1 MLAMKKAGEISM
13 EIVRS
18 IYDPILTLD
27 YMVSENEKKFFDRKS
42 GQLKPSDISDLISA
56 FANAEGG
63 TIIIGISDK
72 TRRLEGINSY
82 GDQKINDFINAPK
95 DCCKPMPRYKEEF
108 LNITNAKGEPDRLLL
123 LHIEASA
130 DQVIRTT
137 NDSTFLRIGD
147 RTKELK
153 GEDLRNLEYAK
164 STRHFEDECN
174 MDAQI
179 EDLDEDLIAQ
189 YKKKIGAE
197 DVTTEQMLRARGFFK
212 TVDGKRYLTNAAVLL
227 FAENIQQF
235 YPNCR
240 IRFIRYD
247 GTAEQVGTK
256 INIIKDYNIEYPI
269 LRIIDKAKDFL
280 VTQLR
285 EFTALNQKTGM
296 FQIVPEYPEFAWLE
310 GIVNAV
316 VHREYGMTGSHI
328 KVAMFDDRLEI
339 TSPGKLPNIVTVNN
353 IRATRYSRNP
363 RIARVLT
370 EFGWVRELN
379 EGVKRIFS
387 DMEDFYLDPPVY
399 SEPEYSVKL
408 VLKNNI
414 AMRTM
419 RQADRAA
426 SNLGED
432 VWDGLDDLE
441 KQILA
446 FMAGRKEVR
455 TTELVE
461 HTGKSNRTVGI
472 RLNRFI
478 DLNVIKRNG
487 TKNDPKQTYQML

>member
-1 MLAMKKAGEISM
+1 
-13 EIVRS
+13 
-18 IYDPILTLD
+18 
-27 YMVSENEKKFFDRKS
+27 
-42 GQLKPSDISDLISA
+42 
-56 FANAEGG
+56 
-63 TIIIGISDK
+63 
-72 TRRLEGINSY
+72 
-82 GDQKINDFINAPK
+82 
-95 DCCKPMPRYKEEF
+95 
-108 LNITNAKGEPDRLLL
+108 
-123 LHIEASA
+123 
-130 DQVIRTT
+130 
-137 NDSTFLRIGD
+137 
-147 RTKELK
+147 
-153 GEDLRNLEYAK
+153 
-164 STRHFEDECN
+164 

-419 RQADRAA
+419 RQSDRAA
-426 SNLGED
+426 SNIGED
-432 VWDGLDDLE
+432 VWEGLDDLE

-446 FMAGRKEVR
+446 YMVGRKQVR
-455 TTELVE
+455 TSELAE
-461 HTGKSNRTVGI
+461 HAGKATRTI
-472 RLNRFI
+472 SKRLNHLMDMEI
-478 DLNVIKRNG
+478 IKRNG
-487 TKNDPKQTYQML
+487 TKTDPNQSYELI

>member
-1 MLAMKKAGEISM
+1 M
-13 EIVRS
+13 EAIRS

-27 YMVSENEKKFFDRKS
+27 YMIRENEKKFFDRKS

-72 TRRLEGINSY
+72 TRRLEGIKCY
-82 GDQKINDFINAPK
+82 DDQKINDFINAPK

-108 LNITNAKGEPDRLLL
+108 LNITNANDEPDRLLL
-123 LHIEASA
+123 LHIEAST

-164 STRHFEDECN
+164 SIRHFEDECN

-179 EDLDEDLIAQ
+179 EDLDAGLITQ

-212 TVDGKRYLTNAAVLL
+212 TVDEKRYLTNAAVLL
-227 FAENIQQF
+227 FSENIQQF

-256 INIIKDYNIEYPI
+256 INIIKDYNMEYPI

-280 VTQLR
+280 TTQLR

-316 VHREYGMTGSHI
+316 AHREYGMSGSHI

-353 IRATRYSRNP
+353 IKVTRYSRNP

-387 DMEDFYLDPPVY
+387 DMEEFYLDPPVY

-408 VLKNNI
+408 ILKNNI

-419 RQADRAA
+419 RQSDRAA

-432 VWDGLDDLE
+432 IWDGLDDLE
-441 KQILA
+441 KKILA
-446 FMAGRKEVR
+446 YMAGKKEVK
-455 TTELVE
+455 TVDLAEF
-461 HTGKSNRTVGI
+461 TGKSNRTVGV
-472 RLNRFI
+472 RLNRLME
-478 DLNVIKRNG
+478 LNIIKRNG